1 MSRWATVF
9 LLLAATAVIVCVV
22 IFIPLKA
29 HGGKAVGSALFAFDP
44 DDIGQIKITNGD
56 EVIEFRRTDDGWYLG
71 PEPKDRAS
79 VDAVRR
85 LIETALGTAVLDR
98 INAGEI
104 EDRDQLSTYGLKKS
118 RVQFDFRGD
127 RDLPLLIGK
136 NAADE
141 SRLYVR
147 FEDSKDIYL
156 IPDELVNLILTSP
169 QDFRDRMPARL
180 RPDRVDHIKISRPA
194 GEVELKREA
203 SGWQIIKPL
212 TAPASTAAV
221 EALVGNLLR
230 IRIEGFE
237 STADPGSMG
246 LSEPVAEVRL
256 FGGGEDTPETIRV
269 GKPSPAGGIYAR
281 LEPRG
286 VTVRLPSAILDV
298 LGFDLASL
306 RDNSLLRLNLDLVD
320 MIRVTSDST
329 KFELKR
335 KGDGWVIGDKP
346 VRAAAVQQM
355 VDALAAVKASGFEP
369 STVVGL
375 EKSGLSKPALALEFF
390 AVVSENTPE
399 TTAGNQLVTGLKF
412 GSKREAGLVAVL
424 KAGSPEIAMVPETI
438 LPSVPA
444 EESSWLAP

>member
-9 LLLAATAVIVCVV
+9 LLLAAMAVIVCVLV
-22 IFIPLKA
+22 FVPLKA

-44 DDIGQIKITNGD
+44 DDIGQIKITNGN
-56 EVIEFRRTDDGWYLG
+56 EVLELRRTDDGWYMG

-85 LIETALGTAVLDR
+85 LIESALGTAVLDR
-98 INAGEI
+98 IDAGEI

-212 TAPASTAAV
+212 TAPADTAAV
-221 EALVGNLLR
+221 ESLVGNILR
-230 IRIEGFE
+230 MRIEGFE

-269 GKPSPAGGIYAR
+269 GKPAPAGGVFAR

-286 VTVRLPSAILDV
+286 VTVRLPASIQDV

-320 MIRVTSDST
+320 MIRVTTDST
-329 KFELKR
+329 RFELKR

-355 VDALAAVKASGFEP
+355 VDALAAVKATGFEP

-375 EKSGLSKPALALEFF
+375 EKSGLSKPALAVEFF

-399 TTAGNQLVTGLKF
+399 ITAGNQLVTGLKF

-438 LPSVPA
+438 LASVPA